1 MRWMIC
7 VVVVVMA
14 AGPAGAEEG
23 SVVLAQ
29 IGRSMCSA
37 YQPAV
42 EAAIGYGQQG
52 LPLSAAESVIE
63 SAYNLDARLWSFL
76 RESVQV
82 AYQNPDAL
90 GAALRDGRWLALCEQ
105 ALRR

>member
-7 VVVVVMA
+7 VVMVAMA

-23 SVVLAQ
+23 PVVLAQ
-29 IGRSMCSA
+29 IGRSMCGS

-42 EAAIGYGQQG
+42 EAAIRYGQQG
-52 LPLSAAESVIE
+52 MPLSAAENVIE
-63 SAYNLDARLWSFL
+63 SAYNLDVRLWGFL

-90 GAALRDGRWLALCEQ
+90 GAALRDGRWLTLCEQ